1 MTIQSRVSDPE
12 RGLTGAWHGGRVS
25 FDALPATAAWQH
37 LDARSGFEV
46 VYFRGLG
53 DGYWIDGRTAAIES
67 GQTWIVD
74 YEISVDSRWATRAAT
89 VRGLSTSGTRSTV
102 LRATGEGQWTVDG
115 EAAPH
120 LDGCLDVDLEASA
133 FTNALPVRRLR
144 LAHGESSR
152 APAAYVRA
160 LDVSVERLEQ
170 TYVRAADDCRR
181 QRFEYSAPAFGFVCE
196 LVYDESGL
204 LLDYPGIAVRA
215 G

>member
-1 MTIQSRVSDPE
+1 MV
-12 RGLTGAWHGGRVS
+12 

-37 LDARSGFEV
+37 RDARSGFEV

-53 DGYWIDGRTAAIES
+53 AGYAIEGRTAAIES

-74 YEISVDSRWATRAAT
+74 YEISVDARWATRAAT
-89 VRGLSTSGTRSTV
+89 VSSRSASGTRSTV
-102 LRATGEGQWTVDG
+102 LRATGEGQWVVDG
-115 EAAPH
+115 EPVPH

-133 FTNALPVRRLR
+133 FTNALPVRRLG
-144 LAHGESSR
+144 LSEGERSC

-160 LDVSVERLEQ
+160 LDVAVERLEQ
-170 TYVRAADDCRR
+170 SYVRGVDDGLR
-181 QRFEYSAPAFGFVCE
+181 QRFEYSAPAFGFACE
-196 LVYDESGL
+196 LMYDESGL

>member
-1 MTIQSRVSDPE
+1 
-12 RGLTGAWHGGRVS
+12 VS
-25 FDALPATAAWQH
+25 FEALPTTAAWRH
-37 LDARSGFEV
+37 LDVRSGFEV
-46 VYFRGLG
+46 VYLRELG
-53 DGYWIDGRTAAIES
+53 DGCSIEGRTAAIES

-74 YEISVDSRWATRAAT
+74 YQISVDAAWATRAAT
-89 VRGLSTSGTRSTV
+89 VRSRSASGSRSTV

-133 FTNALPVRRLR
+133 FTNALPVRRLG
-144 LAHGESSR
+144 LARGERSG

-160 LDVSVERLEQ
+160 LDVVVERLEQ
-170 TYVRAADDCRR
+170 SYVRAADDCRR
-181 QRFEYSAPAFGFVCE
+181 QRFEYSAPVFGFTCE
-196 LVYDESGL
+196 LVYDEAGL

>member
-1 MTIQSRVSDPE
+1 
-12 RGLTGAWHGGRVS
+12 VS
-25 FDALPATAAWQH
+25 FVALPVTAAWQH

-46 VYFRGLG
+46 VYLRELS
-53 DGYWIDGRTAAIES
+53 DGYSIEGRTAAIES

-74 YEISVDSRWATRAAT
+74 YGISVDTRWATRAAT
-89 VRGLSTSGTRSTV
+89 VRSLSESGTRSTV
-102 LRATGEGQWTVDG
+102 LGATGEGQWTVDG
-115 EAAPH
+115 NAAPH

-133 FTNALPVRRLR
+133 FTNALPVRRLG
-144 LAHGESSR
+144 LAQGESSH

-170 TYVRAADDCRR
+170 SYVRAMDDCRR
-181 QRFEYSAPAFGFVCE
+181 PRFLYSAPAFGFACE
-196 LVYDESGL
+196 LVYDDSGL

>member
-1 MTIQSRVSDPE
+1 VT
-12 RGLTGAWHGGRVS
+12 
-25 FDALPATAAWQH
+25 FDALPATAAWLH
-37 LDARSGFEV
+37 RDARSGFEV

-53 DGYWIDGRTAAIES
+53 AGYAIEGRTAAIES
-67 GQTWIVD
+67 GHTWIVD
-74 YEISVDSRWATRAAT
+74 YEISVDARWATRGAT
-89 VRGLSTSGTRSTV
+89 ISSLSASGTRSTV
-102 LRATGEGQWTVDG
+102 LQATGEGQWTVDG

-133 FTNALPVRRLR
+133 FTNALPVQRLG
-144 LAHGESSR
+144 LAQGERSS

-160 LDVSVERLEQ
+160 LDVAVGRLEQ
-170 TYVRAADDCRR
+170 RYVRAVDDGRR
-181 QRFEYSAPAFGFVCE
+181 QRFEYSAPAFGFACE